1 MTTILTVIKNKQAEE
16 EVVATATNATDT
28 KEKIPPHF
36 QAVGIIAA
44 EVKFA
49 EENQSAAIAQRLGK
63 AEIVIE
69 GKEYPLLYIPTRKK
83 TMKLLKAEIEKTAST
98 IQRLIVYPRFLHL
111 PGKEPQQVK
120 FSLLG
125 FVGSNPPPGV
135 LISDVLRDGEF
146 QLSGL
151 WQFIPVCRV
160 PCITIFRNNNK
171 EVKNQLTQ
179 LNEIA
184 KKRFLKANHIP
195 LLWRDSTAKPFRYN
209 RNLGKEEQADRYF
222 VQVKARFLPGRDCFG
237 FIKEIDLPSDRIPRF
252 IKPKKNSTSSDHNWD
267 SFDGYTRPTTS

>member
-1 MTTILTVIKNKQAEE
+1 MATILTVIKNKQAEE
-16 EVVATATNATDT
+16 EVAATATDT

-36 QAVGIIAA
+36 QAVGIVAA

-49 EENQSAAIAQRLGK
+49 EENQSTA
-63 AEIVIE
+63 IVIE
-69 GKEYPLLYIPTRKK
+69 GKEYPLLYIPYRKK
-83 TMKLLKAEIEKTAST
+83 TIKLLKAEIEETAST
-98 IQRLIVYPRFLHL
+98 TQRLIVYPQFLHL

-125 FVGSNPPPGV
+125 FVGSNPPSGT

-160 PCITIFRNNNK
+160 PCITVFRNNNK

-179 LNEIA
+179 LNEIT

-222 VQVKARFLPGRDCFG
+222 VQVKARFLPSRDCFG
-237 FIKEIDLPSDRIPRF
+237 FVEEIEPPSDRIPRF
-252 IKPKKNSTSSDHNWD
+252 IKPKKESKN
-267 SFDGYTRPTTS
+267 